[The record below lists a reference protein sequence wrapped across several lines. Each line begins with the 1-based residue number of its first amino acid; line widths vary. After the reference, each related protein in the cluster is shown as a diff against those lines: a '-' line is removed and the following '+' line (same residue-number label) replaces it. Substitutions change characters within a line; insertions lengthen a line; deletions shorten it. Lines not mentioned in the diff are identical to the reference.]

1 MWQASIARLR
11 GDAADRKHLECTGGI
26 LQTTSYKSGGTGVKL
41 RTAVVGILLSVV
53 IGSAFAKPTFR
64 AEVQDDTIIVYSSAD
79 KDQPCYTEVTFSFK
93 TADGRVTRRF
103 VCNTF
108 ARGQKDFRFCER
120 KDPAFIE
127 LKLEGPVTGTCG

>member
-1 MWQASIARLR
+1 M
-11 GDAADRKHLECTGGI
+11 KH
-26 LQTTSYKSGGTGVKL
+26 QV
-41 RTAVVGILLSVV
+41 TAVIGALLFVV
-53 IGSAFAKPTFR
+53 AFPVCAKPTFR
-64 AEVQDDTIIVYSSAD
+64 AEVQDNTIIVYSSAD
-79 KDQPCYTEVTFSFK
+79 KDEPCYTEVTFSFK
-93 TADGRVTRRF
+93 KGDERITRRF